1 MFNRCQNKF
10 VRYALTVITVSMLF
24 TLLFSGCAKRVLQA
38 PNVTTLPAELFG
50 QDRFSSEPYDVF
62 PEYKVMPGDV
72 LDLLFQVDVNSERE
86 FRLMPLDSIE
96 IKFPELPH
104 LNQEQRILPD
114 GKISLPYIGEIK
126 VVEFTPDALQRE
138 LKKRYTKVLRNPNL
152 FVVVKEYGAKVQEL
166 KESIRTSPRG
176 QSKLITVRND
186 GYATFPII
194 GEVKVFNKTI
204 PENTAILNEKFH
216 SVTEDIRIDLLLHE
230 SRGASVC
237 VAGRVNRPG
246 FYPILRPVTL
256 LEAVALA
263 GGIQDDADSGTVV
276 AIRRDGNK
284 MHHRAVDITEILAG
298 SPEAAHWYVS
308 TNDIVYVSRS
318 QLAEAAQAARH
329 IGDLIF
335 FRGWSINFDS
345 NSIDF
350 GN

>member
-1 MFNRCQNKF
+1 MSDLYRNHTYKPILAM
-10 VRYALTVITVSMLF
+10 VTAMMLLMLF
-24 TLLFSGCAKRVLQA
+24 ASGCTKTVLQA
-38 PNVTTLPAELFG
+38 PHVATLPAELFG
-50 QDRFSSEPYDVF
+50 KERFSAEPYDIF
-62 PEYKVMPGDV
+62 PEYKVMPGDI
-72 LDLLFQVDVNSERE
+72 LDLLFQIDVNSERE
-86 FRLMPLDSIE
+86 FRLMPLDNIE

-114 GKISLPYIGEIK
+114 GNIALPYIGEIK
-126 VVEFTPDALQRE
+126 AVGYTPNALQRE
-138 LKKRYTKVLRNPNL
+138 LKDRYAQILRNPDL

-204 PENTAILNEKFH
+204 PEITSILNEKFH

-263 GGIQDDADSGTVV
+263 GGFQDDADTGTVV
-276 AIRRDGNK
+276 AIRKDGDK
-284 MHHRAVDITEILAG
+284 MHHRAVNIAEILAG
-298 SPEAAHWYVS
+298 NPQVPHWYVS
-308 TNDIVYVSRS
+308 MNDIVYVSRS

-335 FRGWSINFDS
+335 FRGWSISFDS
-345 NSIDF
+345 NVIKSE
-350 GN
+350 N